1 MANAQARRQVRKQ
14 LLAELKDAYRAVNTT
29 QPVGDD
35 WDEVSQA
42 IGRYDGLKRAY
53 ILLTGRLAA
62 DVASEVVSWY
72 IATPEYRASKQEGYS
87 REVHH
92 LGGDPRNNDPSN
104 LVIADPKENDR

>member
-1 MANAQARRQVRKQ
+1 MITKRQVRKQ

-62 DVASEVVSWY
+62 DVASEVVRWY

-92 LGGDPRNNDPSN
+92 LDGNSRNNDPSN
-104 LVIADPKENDR
+104 LVIADPEENDR